1 MTITA
6 TEDVMRTIAVVVL
19 GLTFASAS
27 PARAQV
33 TLDISKIT
41 CWQFA
46 TYKVTSPQNIA
57 IWVSGYYHGTRGD
70 AIIDTQDLQAKTTKM
85 QDYCIKNPDVP
96 FMQAV
101 ETILGEKN

>member
-1 MTITA
+1 MTIA
-6 TEDVMRTIAVVVL
+6 EDVMRTIAVIVL
-19 GLTFASAS
+19 GLAFVSAS
-27 PARAQV
+27 PALAQV
-33 TLDISKIT
+33 TLDLLKIT

-46 TYKVTSPQNIA
+46 TYKVASPRDVA

-70 AIIDTQDLQAKTTKM
+70 AVIDTQDLQAKTTKM

-101 ETILGEKN
+101 KTILGEKN